1 MKKTIGVLC
10 FAISLASLGWQVAQN
25 VMMVNPDSS
34 LVDVGYL
41 RVSEGSVIEFKNG
54 TTTHVS
60 GPGRGPGRHSIELP
74 LKRKIDVGFYMA
86 SSAGCLLAA
95 IALLKQEKA

>member
-60 GPGRGPGRHSIELP
+60 GPGRHSIELP
-74 LKRKIDVGFYMA
+74 LKRKIDVGFYMV